1 MMKPHDEERYEW
13 GEPMSRFYLYP
24 KEGEIVIILVPNNLQ
39 PTNSN
44 SLPPREVYARAFHIF
59 FGPVFY
65 FGLFFE

>member
-1 MMKPHDEERYEW
+1 MMKHHDEERYEW

-44 SLPPREVYARAFHIF
+44 SLPPREVYA
-59 FGPVFY
+59 
-65 FGLFFE
+65 